1 MGRVEVSTV
10 VVLGD
15 AAVFLPHVRF
25 DDLGTV
31 PLCCGHFW
39 RNDDGDAGVRDGRS
53 DHEVEG
59 RGGDAA
65 AECERTNVAQL
76 IENGAGVQGRGLLEV
91 AGKFEE

>member
-1 MGRVEVSTV
+1 
-10 VVLGD
+10 
-15 AAVFLPHVRF
+15 
-25 DDLGTV
+25 
-31 PLCCGHFW
+31 
-39 RNDDGDAGVRDGRS
+39 
-53 DHEVEG
+53 VEG